1 MKIFLINPSQK
12 LIKSKTFNIISSK
25 TQSKPN
31 LIKMSESLISRKE
44 LQQMYK
50 KGTIFDLAAEDLLL
64 KLGEDFFVRVM
75 DLACKSATLRESS
88 LLEIEDIKIILE
100 KYWSIKLPEFE
111 KEDSSKQT
119 RRSAAKSKR
128 EGNVRKILNTRGK

>member
-1 MKIFLINPSQK
+1 
-12 LIKSKTFNIISSK
+12 
-25 TQSKPN
+25 
-31 LIKMSESLISRKE
+31 MSESLISRKE

-50 KGTIFDLAAEDLLL
+50 KGTIFDLTAEDLLL

-75 DLACKSATLRESS
+75 DLACKSATLRDSS